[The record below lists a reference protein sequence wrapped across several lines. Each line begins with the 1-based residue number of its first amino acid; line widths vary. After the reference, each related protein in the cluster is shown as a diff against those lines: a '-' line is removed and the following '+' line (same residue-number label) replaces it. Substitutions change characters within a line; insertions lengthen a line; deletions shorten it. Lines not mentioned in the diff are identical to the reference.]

1 MEKQTDRLPLKLR
14 FYSTCSVKKTLL
26 LLLPVMVTPCALER
40 TPRRWTNGRIQ
51 RMWQPRWAR
60 GDYFGTA
67 FTLVLFMVCI
77 TTSIPW
83 MSTWTIIWTSLQIC
97 AHCRTGASS
106 WFTTRLFF
114 PLIHRQTAASIF
126 NTFRIL
132 GLCNN
137 VIIHVFH
144 FSNIWYSH
152 AIFALWIDFTSI
164 NHIRRPNN
172 IPYHC
177 CI

>member
-1 MEKQTDRLPLKLR
+1 
-14 FYSTCSVKKTLL
+14 
-26 LLLPVMVTPCALER
+26 
-40 TPRRWTNGRIQ
+40 
-51 RMWQPRWAR
+51 
-60 GDYFGTA
+60 
-67 FTLVLFMVCI
+67 MVCI
-77 TTSIPW
+77 TTSTPW

-106 WFTTRLFF
+106 WFTAWASVF

-126 NTFRIL
+126 NTSRIL
-132 GLCNN
+132 VWCNN
-137 VIIHVFH
+137 VVIHVFH

>member
-1 MEKQTDRLPLKLR
+1 MPDFL
-14 FYSTCSVKKTLL
+14 F
-26 LLLPVMVTPCALER
+26 
-40 TPRRWTNGRIQ
+40 
-51 RMWQPRWAR
+51 
-60 GDYFGTA
+60 DYFGRALTI
-67 FTLVLFMVCI
+67 VLFRHCSSKEYNCSSALYRNRTSSWFMVCI
-77 TTSIPW
+77 TTSTPW

-106 WFTTRLFF
+106 WFTAWASVF